1 MDDISIRAIET
12 LNLVDFIICENP
24 KHSLKL
30 LNKLGIK
37 KKLISLHDY
46 NEIKVINKIKNIYK
60 KSAIALIS
68 DAGSPLISDP
78 GYRLI
83 RFYIENNFYFTTIPG
98 ASSVISS
105 LQLSGLSL
113 DKFVF
118 FGFLPKNKNG
128 RKKNFEEVLKYNLT
142 SVFFVSQ
149 NYLKDTLEEIIN
161 FFEDRNIVVCK
172 EISKKN
178 EQVYRN
184 NAKNIL
190 SSIKDRG
197 LLLKGEFVL
206 IIEQNKKILKK
217 NITNKEKVILNNLLK
232 KISLTDAVKIVH
244 NLTDISKKQLY
255 NYGLSIKK

>member
-1 MDDISIRAIET
+1 MY
-12 LNLVDFIICENP
+12 
-24 KHSLKL
+24 LK
-30 LNKLGIK
+30 I
-37 KKLISLHDY
+37 
-46 NEIKVINKIKNIYK
+46 
-60 KSAIALIS
+60 
-68 DAGSPLISDP
+68 
-78 GYRLI
+78 
-83 RFYIENNFYFTTIPG
+83 
-98 ASSVISS
+98 
-105 LQLSGLSL
+105 
-113 DKFVF
+113 
-118 FGFLPKNKNG
+118 
-128 RKKNFEEVLKYNLT
+128 
-142 SVFFVSQ
+142 